1 MLLDIVRLNIARYRM
16 NPVIIVPPLA
26 VLVFE
31 IVILPLMG
39 IPATDVSTLE
49 LESYALMGFGA
60 LFLSMTI
67 SFLTLIGQASMASRV
82 VLDGKAGLRDWV
94 QGVRKYSPR
103 VLGVFVIYLGVM
115 VLSFIPMMIMY
126 WYVMLAQLPSLMAA
140 YDPEKPPPPP
150 IIPPSI
156 NIATN
161 WTALIFA
168 SVITAVFYLWLAPV
182 FFEDKGVFTSIRA
195 GNQALKKNGR
205 TFLGFVALFIAVSGA
220 ANLIENLPTYLG
232 TSIQQLYSGYL
243 ALTHVTSIFI
253 KTIFSPLWFLIALT
267 IYRELPR

>member
-1 MLLDIVRLNIARYRM
+1 VLLDIVRLNIARYRM
-16 NPVIIVPPLA
+16 NPVIIVPPLV

-31 IVILPLMG
+31 LFIPPLMG
-39 IPATDVSTLE
+39 IPTVDVSTPN

-60 LFLSMTI
+60 LFLSLTI

-82 VLDGKAGLRDWV
+82 VLEGKAVLRDWV

-103 VLGVFVIYLGVM
+103 VLGVCAIYLGVL

-126 WYVMLAQLPSLMAA
+126 LYVMLAQLPSLMGA
-140 YDPEKPPPPP
+140 YDPEMPPSPP

-161 WTALIFA
+161 WTALIFT
-168 SVITAVFYLWLAPV
+168 SVITAVLYLWLAPV
-182 FFEDKGVFTSIRA
+182 FFEDGGVFTSIRA
-195 GNQALKKNGR
+195 GNQALKKNWR
-205 TFLGFVALFIAVSGA
+205 TFLGFVALFITVSGA
-220 ANLIENLPTYLG
+220 ANLIENLPIYLG
-232 TSIQQLYSGYL
+232 TSIQRSGYL
-243 ALTHVTSIFI
+243 ALMHVTSNVI